1 MDQREPEPGASA
13 SGSAERR
20 FLLAVGGVG
29 LLAGLLMAAR
39 PALIAASA
47 QAGAT
52 PLALLATRELGLAL
66 AAVGALAASIARSGA
81 PPLRRRA
88 VAIFGVLAGALGI
101 NHLVRVAT
109 EAEPLFAPAHSYG
122 EAAALVTLAAVAFVI
137 AARGR
142 GREISAS

>member
-1 MDQREPEPGASA
+1 MDAREPEAGETEG
-13 SGSAERR
+13 GSAERR

-39 PALIAASA
+39 PSLIAASA
-47 QAGAT
+47 RAGAT

-88 VAIFGVLAGALGI
+88 VAIFGVLAGALGV
-101 NHLVRVAT
+101 NHLIRVST

-122 EAAALVTLAAVAFVI
+122 EAAALIVVAAVALVI

-142 GREISAS
+142 ALNAS